1 MFISNKQ
8 MSRRTVLRGIGATV
22 ALPFLDA
29 MVPARTLFAQGA
41 AATNRKLRFVALE
54 MVHGSAG
61 STPIGLQKHLWAPSA
76 VGNDFDLSS
85 TILSPLEPFRNAL
98 TIVSNTDVRNAEA
111 FTAPEIGGDHFRSS
125 AVFLTQSHPKQTQG
139 SDLHA
144 GVSID
149 QIFAKKYGQE
159 TPIPSMQLCIE
170 NVDQSGGCSYGYSCA
185 YTDSISWAS
194 PEQPLPMIRDP
205 RLVFD
210 QLFGVGA
217 TPGERKERRAE
228 DRSILDWLNTSVN
241 RLKKDLGTADRARL
255 DDYLQDVR
263 EIERRIQKVEAYNS
277 SGEQRELPGAPIG
290 VPDSFT
296 EHVKLMFDLQALA
309 FASDLTRVFA
319 FKLGRDASNRVYP
332 ESGFKG
338 AFHSASHH
346 QEKEDR
352 ILDFAKINKYHVSLV
367 PYFLEKLKNTP
378 DGDGGNLLD
387 NSVIIYGSP
396 MGDSN
401 VHNHKRVPMFI
412 AGNAG
417 GALKGNMHVKA
428 TEGTPMANA
437 MLTVAHRLGLEMPS
451 FGDSTGELD
460 LNAAA
465 PVATDKA

>member
-1 MFISNKQ
+1 MSITNRHI
-8 MSRRTVLRGIGATV
+8 SRRAVLKGVGATM
-22 ALPFLDA
+22 ALPLLEA
-29 MVPARTLFAQGA
+29 MVPARNVFA
-41 AATNRKLRFVALE
+41 AAAADKKIRFVAIE

-61 STPIGLQKHLWAPSA
+61 STPIGLKKNLWAPEA
-76 VGNDFDLSS
+76 VGHAFDL
-85 TILSPLEPFRNAL
+85 TPGVLSPLEPFRDYV
-98 TIVSNTDVRNAEA
+98 TIVSNVDVRNAEA

-149 QIFAKKYGQE
+149 QIFAKKYGQD

-170 NVDQSGGCSYGYSCA
+170 NVDQAGGCSYGYSCA

-194 PEQPLPMIRDP
+194 PEDPLPMVRDP
-205 RLVFD
+205 RVIFD

-217 TPGERKERRAE
+217 TPAERKERRAE
-228 DRSILDWLNTSVN
+228 DRSILDWLGTSIN

-255 DDYLQDVR
+255 SDYLDDVR
-263 EIERRIQKVEAYNS
+263 EIERRIQKVEAFNS

-290 VPDSFT
+290 VPDSFS

-309 FASDLTRVFA
+309 FASDITRVFA
-319 FKLGRDASNRVYP
+319 FKLGRDASNRAFP
-332 ESGFKG
+332 DSGFKG

-346 QEKEDR
+346 QEKEEK
-352 ILDFAKINKYHVSLV
+352 ILDFAKINKYHVSMI

-378 DGDGGNLLD
+378 DGDGNLLD
-387 NSVIIYGSP
+387 NSVIMYGSP

-401 VHNHKRVPMFI
+401 VHNHKRVPLFF
-412 AGNAG
+412 AGHAG
-417 GALKGNMHVKA
+417 GTLKGNLHVKA
-428 TEGTPMANA
+428 AEGTPMANA
-437 MLTVAHRLGLEMPS
+437 MLTVAHRLGLDEISS

-460 LNAAA
+460 LNAAS
-465 PVATDKA
+465 PVSTEKA